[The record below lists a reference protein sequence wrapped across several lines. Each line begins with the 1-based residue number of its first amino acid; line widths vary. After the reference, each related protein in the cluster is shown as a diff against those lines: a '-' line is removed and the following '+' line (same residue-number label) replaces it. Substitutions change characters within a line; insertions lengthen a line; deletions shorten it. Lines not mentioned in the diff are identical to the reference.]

1 MSDILERLKDA
12 LTAEYTVEHAAWER
26 AQ

>member
-12 LTAEYTVEHAAWER
+12 LAAEYTVEHAAWEG